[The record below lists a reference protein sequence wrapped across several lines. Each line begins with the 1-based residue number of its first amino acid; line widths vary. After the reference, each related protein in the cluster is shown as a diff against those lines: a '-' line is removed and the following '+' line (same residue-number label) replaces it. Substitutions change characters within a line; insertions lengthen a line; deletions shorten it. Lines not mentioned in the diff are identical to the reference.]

1 MLFKT
6 VFLSFFFFI
15 SVFCFKA
22 HALEPEHTAPWLLV
36 DDFEREAIEPWIK
49 RDTRNDTSPRI
60 ENPQITEI
68 EQEESG
74 NRYLLKK
81 PAADGVVGNRKALSF
96 VALPKVVEVGERYT
110 FYTRINVEYFPNN
123 HIFGLSNLD
132 SAGIAENDYNAFEP
146 SLRITDKAESNGVP
160 GDWYEVWYVVDNA
173 KLQDGGQ
180 KYDVYVKGGE
190 FNQQQLV
197 YKGADFRMK
206 RERPLI
212 YFLTNANTG
221 PIDKPYG
228 NGGVLYDDI
237 YMAKGLELSAPG
249 L

>member
-36 DDFEREAIEPWIK
+36 DDFEREAIEPWVK

-146 SLRITDKAESNGVP
+146 SLRITDKAESNGLKNDGTLMVKLAKGYDNIQNYAQQRSAKPLVP

-173 KLQDGGQ
+173 KLRQH
-180 KYDVYVKGGE
+180 
-190 FNQQQLV
+190 
-197 YKGADFRMK
+197 R
-206 RERPLI
+206 
-212 YFLTNANTG
+212 AN
-221 PIDKPYG
+221 
-228 NGGVLYDDI
+228 
-237 YMAKGLELSAPG
+237 
-249 L
+249 